1 MTTDIKRGMAY
12 FKKRIEGYFKQA
24 NDPAMDPDTRYY
36 NMRDFA
42 DMRYIY
48 ELIEMDQI
56 MAAAKK
62 ARSLDT
68 AVREEI
74 PNSVWRFLMD
84 NKN

>member
-1 MTTDIKRGMAY
+1 MTADIKVGMAN
-12 FKKRIEGYFKQA
+12 FKKRIEAYFKQA
-24 NDPAMDPDTRYY
+24 NNPAMHPD
-36 NMRDFA
+36 MRRSYMIDFA

-48 ELIEMDQI
+48 EMIEIGAI
-56 MAAAKK
+56 MGAAKK